1 MNQGLKRLLKGA
13 GFSGGALLVGIF
25 FGIFLTPYM
34 LATLGER
41 AYGIYVCASLFAG
54 WCGLLDFGLTT
65 TTSRFVTKYYA
76 LDDWDGLNEI
86 GSTAIVL
93 FGALSAA
100 VALTALVACGVASF
114 FATGPD
120 APTLATALFCSGVS
134 FAISKVSD
142 GVCGVLRGALRQEL
156 TGGTVFVFRI
166 LFGVVNFAI
175 LFFGGRVVALVVGN
189 AVLTLLQLGVYV
201 ALLRAAVPRFR
212 FSLRSFRR
220 GRVRELFEYGV
231 FAFLAQVGE
240 TAVDRSDL
248 LLISA
253 FMSLNDVA
261 RYNLV
266 VVTLCSYLT
275 SFIRET
281 STWQTNWFAKLAA
294 STEATSKND
303 AASMQDESDKNDATS
318 TVEETAKNDAAPTSE
333 ETEKGDATSLNAG
346 EKRTRCGNDGC
357 DVALSGEFFAS
368 RAAIHRAAIYW
379 TLFLAGGV
387 LAFGRAFVERW
398 IGAAYLDVFPA
409 LALCVVA
416 TALYRGSSETN
427 ARALQGVARH
437 RVLAVGAILHGAANV
452 VWSVVFIYCGLGL
465 YGVALGTV
473 LPGVAIHFGW
483 LPNATCRLLGER
495 RRTYWARYI
504 KTTALGVAALAG
516 PFAVVWSCVKPNYYS
531 ICAWGVFY
539 VVGGA
544 AALFALGTTGA
555 EKRAL
560 VRRLQKRRDAASMN
574 NVENG
579 AKKDVA

>member
-1 MNQGLKRLLKGA
+1 MSNGALGRLLRGA

-65 TTSRFVTKYYA
+65 TTSRFITKYYA

-100 VALTALVACGVASF
+100 VVLTALVACGVASF

-253 FMSLNDVA
+253 LMSLNDVA

-294 STEATSKND
+294 PTLETVKND
-303 AASMQDESDKNDATS
+303 AASTQDESDKNDATS
-318 TVEETAKNDAAPTSE
+318 TTKEMENGDGTSFETRA
-333 ETEKGDATSLNAG
+333 
-346 EKRTRCGNDGC
+346 KRTRCGNDGC

-368 RAAIHRAAIYW
+368 RAAIHRASIYW

-437 RVLAVGAILHGAANV
+437 RVLAVGAILHGAANIV
-452 VWSVVFIYCGLGL
+452 LSVVFICCGFGL

-495 RRTYWARYI
+495 RRTYWARYL
-504 KTTALGVAALAG
+504 KTTALGVAALTG
-516 PFAVVWSCVKPNYYS
+516 PFAVVLNCVKPNYCS

-539 VVGGA
+539 VVVGA

-555 EKRAL
+555 EKRTL
-560 VRRLQKRRDAASMN
+560 VRRLRKRCDATSTN
-574 NVENG
+574 NAENG

>member
-100 VALTALVACGVASF
+100 VVLTALVACGAASL

-156 TGGTVFVFRI
+156 TGATVFVFRV

-294 STEATSKND
+294 STET
-303 AASMQDESDKNDATS
+303 
-318 TVEETAKNDAAPTSE
+318 TAKNDAASTAEKTTKNDAASTAE
-333 ETEKGDATSLNAG
+333 ETEKGDAASLNAG

-368 RAAIHRAAIYW
+368 RAAIHRASIYW

-398 IGAAYLDVFPA
+398 IGAAYLEVFPA

-437 RVLAVGAILHGAANV
+437 RVLAVGAILHGVANV
-452 VWSVVFIYCGLGL
+452 VLSVVFIYCGFGL

-473 LPGVAIHFGW
+473 LPGLAIHFGW
-483 LPNATCRLLGER
+483 LPNATCRRLGER
-495 RRTYWARYI
+495 RRAYWARYF
-504 KTTALGVAALAG
+504 KTTALGVAALAV
-516 PFAVVWSCVKPNYYS
+516 PFAVVWNCVKPNYCS

-560 VRRLQKRRDAASMN
+560 VDRLRKRRDAASIN
-574 NVENG
+574 NAENG

>member
-100 VALTALVACGVASF
+100 VVLTALVACGVASF

-120 APTLATALFCSGVS
+120 APTLATALFFSGVS

-189 AVLTLLQLGVYV
+189 ALLTLLQLIVYV
-201 ALLRAAVPRFR
+201 ALMRAAVPRFR

-253 FMSLNDVA
+253 LMTLNDVA

-266 VVTLCSYLT
+266 VVTLCSYLA

-294 STEATSKND
+294 STL
-303 AASMQDESDKNDATS
+303 
-318 TVEETAKNDAAPTSE
+318 ETAKNDAAPTLENDVAS
-333 ETEKGDATSLNAG
+333 TRKIDAASDKDAVVVN
-346 EKRTRCGNDGC
+346 RCKNGGC
-357 DVALSGEFFAS
+357 DAGLSAEFFAS
-368 RAAIHRAAIYW
+368 RAAIHRASIYW

-409 LALCVVA
+409 LALCVAA

-437 RVLAVGAILHGAANV
+437 RVLAVGAILHGVANV
-452 VWSVVFIYCGLGL
+452 VLSVVFIGCGFGL

-495 RRTYWARYI
+495 RRTYWARYL

-516 PFAVVWSCVKPNYYS
+516 PFAVASSCVKPDYCS

-539 VVGGA
+539 VGVGA

-560 VRRLQKRRDAASMN
+560 FRRIRTRRDATSVN
-574 NVENG
+574 KSLNVER
-579 AKKDVA
+579 KDVA

>member
-86 GSTAIVL
+86 GSTAILL

-100 VALTALVACGVASF
+100 VVLTALIACGAASF

-189 AVLTLLQLGVYV
+189 AVLTLLQLLVYI

-294 STEATSKND
+294 STLESEKNAATSLKEFD
-303 AASMQDESDKNDATS
+303 AASSSENDWPSLNKIDATS
-318 TVEETAKNDAAPTSE
+318 TNGNGSRK
-333 ETEKGDATSLNAG
+333 
-346 EKRTRCGNDGC
+346 RCGNDGC

-368 RAAIHRAAIYW
+368 RAAIHRASIYW

-452 VWSVVFIYCGLGL
+452 VLSVAFIYCGLGL

-495 RRTYWARYI
+495 RRTYWARYL
-504 KTTALGVAALAG
+504 KTTALGGAALAG
-516 PFAVVWSCVKPNYYS
+516 PFAVVLNSVKPDYCS

-544 AALFALGTTGA
+544 AALFVLGTTGA
-555 EKRAL
+555 EKRTFL
-560 VRRLQKRRDAASMN
+560 ERIRKGRNAA
-574 NVENG
+574 
-579 AKKDVA
+579 ATDKTKDVARQDVA

>member
-25 FGIFLTPYM
+25 FGIFLTPYT

-65 TTSRFVTKYYA
+65 TTSRFVTRYCA
-76 LDDWDGLNEI
+76 IDDWDGLNEI

-100 VALTALVACGVASF
+100 VVSTAFVACGAAFF
-114 FATGPD
+114 FATGAD
-120 APTLATALFCSGVS
+120 APTLAAALFCSGVS

-156 TGGTVFVFRI
+156 TGATVFVFRI

-189 AVLTLLQLGVYV
+189 AVLTLLQLVVYI
-201 ALLRAAVPRFR
+201 ALMRAAVPRFH
-212 FSLRSFRR
+212 FSFRSFRPE
-220 GRVRELFEYGV
+220 RVRELFEYGV
-231 FAFLAQVGE
+231 FAFLAQLGE

-275 SFIRET
+275 SFVRET

-294 STEATSKND
+294 STAETQKI
-303 AASMQDESDKNDATS
+303 DATS
-318 TVEETAKNDAAPTSE
+318 MKKNEGTSSDKIYSKSRKGRGE
-333 ETEKGDATSLNAG
+333 RNHCEKVGCEAT
-346 EKRTRCGNDGC
+346 
-357 DVALSGEFFAS
+357 LSAEFFAS
-368 RAAIHRAAIYW
+368 RAAIHRASICW
-379 TLFLAGGV
+379 TLFLSGGV

-409 LALCVVA
+409 LCLCVVA

-452 VWSVVFIYCGLGL
+452 LLSLLFIRCGLGL

-495 RRTYWARYI
+495 RRTYWSRCFKATAR
-504 KTTALGVAALAG
+504 GVAALVV
-516 PFAVVWSCVKPNYYS
+516 PFATVWNCVKPDYYS
-531 ICAWGVFY
+531 ICCWGVFY
-539 VVGGA
+539 VVVGG
-544 AALFALGTTGA
+544 AALFALETTGE

-560 VRRLQKRRDAASMN
+560 GRLIRKRRDGASMN
-574 NVENG
+574 G
-579 AKKDVA
+579 AQRRDVG

>member
-13 GFSGGALLVGIF
+13 GYSGGALLVGIF

-65 TTSRFVTKYYA
+65 TTSRFITTYYA
-76 LDDWDGLNEI
+76 VDDWDGLNEI

-100 VALTALVACGVASF
+100 VVATAVLAFGAAFF
-114 FATGPD
+114 FAAGPD
-120 APTLATALFCSGVS
+120 AATLATALFFAGVS
-134 FAISKVSD
+134 FAISKIAD
-142 GVCGVLRGALRQEL
+142 GVCGVLRGVMRQEL
-156 TGGTVFVFRI
+156 TGATVLVFRA

-189 AVLTLLQLGVYV
+189 VALTLLQLLVYI

-212 FSLRSFRR
+212 FSLRFFRR
-220 GRVRELFEYGV
+220 NRVRELFAYGV

-281 STWQTNWFAKLAA
+281 AAWQTNWFAKLAA
-294 STEATSKND
+294 ATLKRTE
-303 AASMQDESDKNDATS
+303 NDATS
-318 TVEETAKNDAAPTSE
+318 IKES
-333 ETEKGDATSLNAG
+333 GDS
-346 EKRTRCGNDGC
+346 TRCDCEGC
-357 DVALSGEFFAS
+357 VALLGKEFWAA
-368 RAAIHRAAIYW
+368 RAAIHRASISW

-387 LAFGRAFVERW
+387 LAFSRAFVERW
-398 IGAAYLDVFPA
+398 IGAAYLDVWPA
-409 LALCVVA
+409 LALCVAA

-437 RVLAVGAILHGAANV
+437 RVLAVGAMLHGVANV
-452 VWSVVFIYCGLGL
+452 VLTAVFIYCGLGL
-465 YGVALGTV
+465 YGVALGAV
-473 LPGVAIHFGW
+473 LPGVAIHFVW
-483 LPNATCRLLGER
+483 TPNATCRLLGER
-495 RRTYWARYI
+495 RRTYWARYV
-504 KTTALGVAALAG
+504 KATALSVAALAV
-516 PFAVVWSCVKPNYYS
+516 PFATVWCCVKPNYLS
-531 ICAWGVFY
+531 ICGWGVFY
-539 VVGGA
+539 VVVGA
-544 AALFALGTTGA
+544 TALFATSTTGQ
-555 EKRAL
+555 ERRAL
-560 VRRLQKRRDAASMN
+560 FCRLRKRRVAGDAES
-574 NVENG
+574 VEQ
-579 AKKDVA
+579 KEVA

>member
-1 MNQGLKRLLKGA
+1 
-13 GFSGGALLVGIF
+13 
-25 FGIFLTPYM
+25 M

-100 VALTALVACGVASF
+100 VVLTALVACGAASL

-294 STEATSKND
+294 STL
-303 AASMQDESDKNDATS
+303 
-318 TVEETAKNDAAPTSE
+318 ETAKNDAASTLAE
-333 ETEKGDATSLNAG
+333 AEKNDATSLNG
-346 EKRTRCGNDGC
+346 GGKRTSCSGEGCG
-357 DVALSGEFFAS
+357 VALSAEFFAS
-368 RAAIHRAAIYW
+368 RAAIHRASIGW

-387 LAFGRAFVERW
+387 LALGGAFVERW
-398 IGAAYLDVFPA
+398 IGAAYLDVFSA

-452 VWSVVFIYCGLGL
+452 VLSVVFIYCGLGL

-495 RRTYWARYI
+495 RRTYWARYL

-539 VVGGA
+539 GGVGA

>member
-34 LATLGER
+34 LATLGEG

-100 VALTALVACGVASF
+100 VVLTALVACGAASL

-212 FSLRSFRR
+212 FSFRSFRR

-248 LLISA
+248 LLVSA
-253 FMSLNDVA
+253 LMSLNDVA

-275 SFIRET
+275 SFVRET

-294 STEATSKND
+294 STQEESSKNV
-303 AASMQDESDKNDATS
+303 AASTLK
-318 TVEETAKNDAAPTSE
+318 
-333 ETEKGDATSLNAG
+333 ETEKGDATSNKKENNVNIG
-346 EKRTRCGNDGC
+346 KNDGC
-357 DVALSGEFFAS
+357 DVALSAEFFAS
-368 RAAIHRAAIYW
+368 RAAIHRASIYW

-409 LALCVVA
+409 LALCVAA

-452 VWSVVFIYCGLGL
+452 VLSVVFIYCGFGL

-495 RRTYWARYI
+495 RRTYWARYV
-504 KTTALGVAALAG
+504 KATALGVAALAG
-516 PFAVVWSCVKPNYYS
+516 PFAVVLYCVNPNYYS
-531 ICAWGVFY
+531 ICSWGVFS

-544 AALFALGTTGA
+544 AALFALGTTGV
-555 EKRAL
+555 EKRAFL
-560 VRRLQKRRDAASMN
+560 ERIRKGRNAAASGGLED
-574 NVENG
+574 V
-579 AKKDVA
+579 ARKDVA

>member
-76 LDDWDGLNEI
+76 VDDWDGLNEI
-86 GSTAIVL
+86 GSTAILL

-100 VALTALVACGVASF
+100 VVLTALVACGVASF

-253 FMSLNDVA
+253 LTSLNDFV
-261 RYNLV
+261 RYNFV

-303 AASMQDESDKNDATS
+303 AASTSEEREKNDAASTS
-318 TVEETAKNDAAPTSE
+318 EETAKNDAASTSE
-333 ETEKGDATSLNAG
+333 EREKN
-346 EKRTRCGNDGC
+346 
-357 DVALSGEFFAS
+357 
-368 RAAIHRAAIYW
+368 
-379 TLFLAGGV
+379 
-387 LAFGRAFVERW
+387 
-398 IGAAYLDVFPA
+398 
-409 LALCVVA
+409 
-416 TALYRGSSETN
+416 
-427 ARALQGVARH
+427 
-437 RVLAVGAILHGAANV
+437 
-452 VWSVVFIYCGLGL
+452 
-465 YGVALGTV
+465 
-473 LPGVAIHFGW
+473 
-483 LPNATCRLLGER
+483 
-495 RRTYWARYI
+495 
-504 KTTALGVAALAG
+504 
-516 PFAVVWSCVKPNYYS
+516 
-531 ICAWGVFY
+531 
-539 VVGGA
+539 
-544 AALFALGTTGA
+544 
-555 EKRAL
+555 
-560 VRRLQKRRDAASMN
+560 DAASTSEDTAKN
-574 NVENG
+574 DAAST
-579 AKKDVA
+579 AKKT

>member
-1 MNQGLKRLLKGA
+1 MVEKGKPLVNNALGRLLRGA

-76 LDDWDGLNEI
+76 VDDWEGLNEI

-100 VALTALVACGVASF
+100 VVLTACVACGATFF

-120 APTLATALFCSGVS
+120 APTLAAALFCSGVS
-134 FAISKVSD
+134 FAISKISD

-156 TGGTVFVFRI
+156 TGGTVFVFRV

-189 AVLTLLQLGVYV
+189 AVLTLLQLLVYV
-201 ALLRAAVPRFR
+201 ALMRAAVPRFR

-294 STEATSKND
+294 PTLEK
-303 AASMQDESDKNDATS
+303 DATS
-318 TVEETAKNDAAPTSE
+318 TLKNEAAFD
-333 ETEKGDATSLNAG
+333 KDATSVNRCKNG
-346 EKRTRCGNDGC
+346 GCEK
-357 DVALSGEFFAS
+357 VLSAEFFAS
-368 RAAIHRAAIYW
+368 RAAIHRASIGW

-387 LAFGRAFVERW
+387 LAFGRAFIERW
-398 IGAAYLDVFPA
+398 IGPTYLDVFPA
-409 LALCVVA
+409 LVLCVAA

-437 RVLAVGAILHGAANV
+437 RVLAVAAILHGAANV
-452 VWSVVFIYCGLGL
+452 LLSVLFIRCGLGVL
-465 YGVALGTV
+465 GVALGTV

-483 LPNATCRLLGER
+483 TPNATCRLLGER
-495 RRTYWARYI
+495 RRTYWARYF
-504 KTTALGVAALAG
+504 KATALGVAALAL
-516 PFAVVWSCVKPNYYS
+516 PFTTVWRCVKPDYCS

-539 VVGGA
+539 VVVGA
-544 AALFALGTTGA
+544 ASLFVLTTTGE

-560 VRRLQKRRDAASMN
+560 LRRLRSRRDAASKTN
-574 NVENG
+574 GENVG
-579 AKKDVA
+579 KKDVA

>member
-1 MNQGLKRLLKGA
+1 LFVENYQKTGLKIYIAREKKRLKSKKSSCSEYDVKKIKVYGCDNIYNEGKTAYSHLFGDVMPYISNIRNGHKMNNQITFKQYRNIDIGILCLLTAVFEVIATLATSKWFA
-13 GFSGGALLVGIF
+13 GQPMAISITLALILIAMHRWSAFAGLVAVVGGAAF
-25 FGIFLTPYM
+25 
-34 LATLGER
+34 
-41 AYGIYVCASLFAG
+41 C
-54 WCGLLDFGLTT
+54 
-65 TTSRFVTKYYA
+65 
-76 LDDWDGLNEI
+76 
-86 GSTAIVL
+86 
-93 FGALSAA
+93 
-100 VALTALVACGVASF
+100 

-189 AVLTLLQLGVYV
+189 AVLTLLQLMVYV

-253 FMSLNDVA
+253 FMTLNDVA

-294 STEATSKND
+294 PTL
-303 AASMQDESDKNDATS
+303 ESEKNDATS
-318 TVEETAKNDAAPTSE
+318 LNDGEER
-333 ETEKGDATSLNAG
+333 
-346 EKRTRCGNDGC
+346 KRCENDGC
-357 DVALSGEFFAS
+357 GVALSAEFFAS
-368 RAAIHRAAIYW
+368 RAAIHRASIAW

-409 LALCVVA
+409 LVLCVAA

-452 VWSVVFIYCGLGL
+452 LLSVLFIRCGLGL

-483 LPNATCRLLGER
+483 TPNAACRLLGER
-495 RRTYWARYI
+495 RRTYWARYL
-504 KTTALGVAALAG
+504 KAMAVSVAALAF
-516 PFAVVWSCVKPNYYS
+516 PFATVWRCVKPDYCS

-539 VVGGA
+539 VGVGA
-544 AALFALGTTGA
+544 SALFVLATTDE

-560 VRRLQKRRDAASMN
+560 VRRLRKRRDAASMDGG
-574 NVENG
+574 ENL
-579 AKKDVA
+579 ARKDVA

>member
-1 MNQGLKRLLKGA
+1 MANKALNRLLRGA

-76 LDDWDGLNEI
+76 VDDWDGLNEI

-100 VALTALVACGVASF
+100 VVLTAFVAFGAAFF

-156 TGGTVFVFRI
+156 TGATVFVFRI

-189 AVLTLLQLGVYV
+189 AVLTLLQLLVYV

-212 FSLRSFRR
+212 FTFRSFRR

-231 FAFLAQVGE
+231 FAFLTQVGE

-253 FMSLNDVA
+253 FMTLNDVA
-261 RYNLV
+261 RYNLA

-281 STWQTNWFAKLAA
+281 SAWQTNWFAKLAA
-294 STEATSKND
+294 ASTETQKF
-303 AASMQDESDKNDATS
+303 
-318 TVEETAKNDAAPTSE
+318 
-333 ETEKGDATSLNAG
+333 DATSLKKRDARTRG
-346 EKRTRCGNDGC
+346 EKVGRG
-357 DVALSGEFFAS
+357 VALSVEFFAA
-368 RAAIHRAAIYW
+368 RAAIHRASIGW

-437 RVLAVGAILHGAANV
+437 RVLAVGAILHGVANV
-452 VWSVVFIYCGLGL
+452 LLSVLFIRCGFGL

-495 RRTYWARYI
+495 RRTYWARCA
-504 KTTALGVAALAG
+504 KATALSVAALAV
-516 PFAVVWSCVKPNYYS
+516 PFAVVWGCVKPNYYS
-531 ICAWGVFY
+531 ICGWGVFY
-539 VVGGA
+539 VVVGA
-544 AALFALGTTGA
+544 AALFALATTGEEKRNA
-555 EKRAL
+555 LRWIKEKRAFSSATSTEN
-560 VRRLQKRRDAASMN
+560 DAA
-574 NVENG
+574 
-579 AKKDVA
+579 

>member
-1 MNQGLKRLLKGA
+1 MNQGLRRLLKGA

-65 TTSRFVTKYYA
+65 TTSRFITKYYA
-76 LDDWDGLNEI
+76 VDDWDGLNEI

-100 VALTALVACGVASF
+100 VVLTALVACGVASF

-120 APTLATALFCSGVS
+120 AATLATALFCSGVS

-156 TGGTVFVFRI
+156 TGGTVFVFRV

-189 AVLTLLQLGVYV
+189 AVLTLLQLLVYV
-201 ALLRAAVPRFR
+201 ALMRAAVPRFR
-212 FSLRSFRR
+212 FSLRLFRR

-253 FMSLNDVA
+253 LMSLNDVA

-294 STEATSKND
+294 STL
-303 AASMQDESDKNDATS
+303 
-318 TVEETAKNDAAPTSE
+318 ETAKNDAAPTLKIDAASD
-333 ETEKGDATSLNAG
+333 KDATVVKPCSPRGCENSLSA
-346 EKRTRCGNDGC
+346 
-357 DVALSGEFFAS
+357 EFFAS
-368 RAAIHRAAIYW
+368 RAAIHRASICW

-398 IGAAYLDVFPA
+398 IGAEYLDVFPA
-409 LALCVVA
+409 LALCVAA

-452 VWSVVFIYCGLGL
+452 VLSVLFIRCGLGVF
-465 YGVALGTV
+465 GVALGTV

-495 RRTYWARYI
+495 RRTYWARYV
-504 KTTALGVAALAG
+504 KTTTLGVAALAG
-516 PFAVVWSCVKPNYYS
+516 PFAVVSSCVKPDYCS
-531 ICAWGVFY
+531 ICGWGVFY
-539 VVGGA
+539 VGVGA
-544 AALFALGTTGA
+544 AALFALGTTGE
-555 EKRAL
+555 EKRAFF
-560 VRRLQKRRDAASMN
+560 RRVLKRCDATSTSTKDGAS
-574 NVENG
+574 
-579 AKKDVA
+579 D

>member
-100 VALTALVACGVASF
+100 VVLTALVACGAASL

-294 STEATSKND
+294 STQDKSDEND
-303 AASMQDESDKNDATS
+303 AAS
-318 TVEETAKNDAAPTSE
+318 TAE
-333 ETEKGDATSLNAG
+333 ETEKGDAASLNAG

-368 RAAIHRAAIYW
+368 RAAIHRASIYW

-398 IGAAYLDVFPA
+398 IGAAYLDVFPE

-452 VWSVVFIYCGLGL
+452 VLSVVFIYCGLGL

-483 LPNATCRLLGER
+483 LPNATCRFLGER
-495 RRTYWARYI
+495 RRTYWARYL
-504 KTTALGVAALAG
+504 KTTALGVAALAV
-516 PFAVVWSCVKPNYYS
+516 PFAVVWNCVKPNYCS
-531 ICAWGVFY
+531 ICAWSVFY
-539 VVGGA
+539 VVVGA
-544 AALFALGTTGA
+544 AALFALGTTGV

-560 VRRLQKRRDAASMN
+560 GERIRKGRNAA
-574 NVENG
+574 
-579 AKKDVA
+579 ATDKTKDVARQDVA

>member
-100 VALTALVACGVASF
+100 VALTALVACGAASF

-189 AVLTLLQLGVYV
+189 AFLTLLQLGVYV

-303 AASMQDESDKNDATS
+303 AASTS
-318 TVEETAKNDAAPTSE
+318 EETAKNDAASTAKK
-333 ETEKGDATSLNAG
+333 TENGDSASLNAG

-357 DVALSGEFFAS
+357 VVALSGEFFAS
-368 RAAIHRAAIYW
+368 RAAIHRASIYW

-452 VWSVVFIYCGLGL
+452 VLSVVFIYCGLGL

-495 RRTYWARYI
+495 RRTYWARYL
-504 KTTALGVAALAG
+504 KATALGVAALAG
-516 PFAVVWSCVKPNYYS
+516 PFAVALNYVKPDYYS

-539 VVGGA
+539 GGVGA
-544 AALFALGTTGA
+544 AALFALGTTEA
-555 EKRAL
+555 EKRTL

-574 NVENG
+574 NAENG

>member
-100 VALTALVACGVASF
+100 VVLTALVACGVASF

-189 AVLTLLQLGVYV
+189 AVLTLLQLVVYV

-212 FSLRSFRR
+212 FSLRTFRR

-294 STEATSKND
+294 STEAPEKND
-303 AASMQDESDKNDATS
+303 AASTS
-318 TVEETAKNDAAPTSE
+318 EEWAKNDAASTEE
-333 ETEKGDATSLNAG
+333 ETENGDATSLKAG

-437 RVLAVGAILHGAANV
+437 RVLAVGAILHGVANV
-452 VWSVVFIYCGLGL
+452 VLSVVFIYCGLGL

-473 LPGVAIHFGW
+473 LPGLAIHFGW
-483 LPNATCRLLGER
+483 LPNATCRRLGER
-495 RRTYWARYI
+495 RRTYWARYL
-504 KTTALGVAALAG
+504 KTTALGVAALAA
-516 PFAVVWSCVKPNYYS
+516 PFAVVWYCVKPNYCS
-531 ICAWGVFY
+531 ICGWGVFY
-539 VVGGA
+539 VVVGA
-544 AALFALGTTGA
+544 AALFALGTTGR
-555 EKRAL
+555 EKRSL
-560 VRRLQKRRDAASMN
+560 VRRLQKRRDAASIN
-574 NVENG
+574 NAESG

>member
-1 MNQGLKRLLKGA
+1 MANKALNRLLRGA

-25 FGIFLTPYM
+25 FGVFLTPYM

-76 LDDWDGLNEI
+76 VDDWDGLNEI
-86 GSTAIVL
+86 GSTAILL

-100 VALTALVACGVASF
+100 VVLTALVACGAAFF

-156 TGGTVFVFRI
+156 TGATFFVFRV

-175 LFFGGRVVALVVGN
+175 LFFGGRVVALVFGN
-189 AVLTLLQLGVYV
+189 AVLTLLQLCVYV

-220 GRVRELFEYGV
+220 GRVRELFAYGV

-266 VVTLCSYLT
+266 VVTLGSYLT
-275 SFIRET
+275 SFVRET

-294 STEATSKND
+294 PTLETQKF
-303 AASMQDESDKNDATS
+303 DAT
-318 TVEETAKNDAAPTSE
+318 PTSE
-333 ETEKGDATSLNAG
+333 RDERKRCENVGCGAT
-346 EKRTRCGNDGC
+346 
-357 DVALSGEFFAS
+357 LSAEFFAS
-368 RAAIHRAAIYW
+368 RAAIHRASIGW

-409 LALCVVA
+409 LGLCVVA

-452 VWSVVFIYCGLGL
+452 VLSVLFIYCGLGL

-495 RRTYWARYI
+495 RRTYWARYF
-504 KTTALGVAALAG
+504 KTTALGVAALAV
-516 PFAVVWSCVKPNYYS
+516 PFATVSCCVKPNYCS
-531 ICAWGVFY
+531 ICVWGIFY

-544 AALFALGTTGA
+544 ASLFALATTGA
-555 EKRAL
+555 EKQNALRWIKEKRA
-560 VRRLQKRRDAASMN
+560 RSSDDATESEA
-574 NVENG
+574 
-579 AKKDVA
+579 A

>member
-1 MNQGLKRLLKGA
+1 M
-13 GFSGGALLVGIF
+13 
-25 FGIFLTPYM
+25 
-34 LATLGER
+34 
-41 AYGIYVCASLFAG
+41 
-54 WCGLLDFGLTT
+54 
-65 TTSRFVTKYYA
+65 
-76 LDDWDGLNEI
+76 
-86 GSTAIVL
+86 
-93 FGALSAA
+93 
-100 VALTALVACGVASF
+100 
-114 FATGPD
+114 
-120 APTLATALFCSGVS
+120 
-134 FAISKVSD
+134 
-142 GVCGVLRGALRQEL
+142 
-156 TGGTVFVFRI
+156 
-166 LFGVVNFAI
+166 
-175 LFFGGRVVALVVGN
+175 
-189 AVLTLLQLGVYV
+189 
-201 ALLRAAVPRFR
+201 
-212 FSLRSFRR
+212 
-220 GRVRELFEYGV
+220 
-231 FAFLAQVGE
+231 
-240 TAVDRSDL
+240 
-248 LLISA
+248 
-253 FMSLNDVA
+253 
-261 RYNLV
+261 
-266 VVTLCSYLT
+266 T

-281 STWQTNWFAKLAA
+281 SPWQTNWFAKLAA
-294 STEATSKND
+294 STETTLKSDAASTAKKTSKND
-303 AASMQDESDKNDATS
+303 AASTA
-318 TVEETAKNDAAPTSE
+318 EEREKNDAASTSKE
-333 ETEKGDATSLNAG
+333 PENNDAPSLNAG

-357 DVALSGEFFAS
+357 NVALSGEFFAS
-368 RAAIHRAAIYW
+368 RAAIHRASIYW

-452 VWSVVFIYCGLGL
+452 VLSVVFIYCGLGL

-516 PFAVVWSCVKPNYYS
+516 PFAVALNYVKPDYYS

-539 VVGGA
+539 GVVGA
-544 AALFALGTTGA
+544 AALFALGTTEA

-574 NVENG
+574 NAENG

>member
-1 MNQGLKRLLKGA
+1 
-13 GFSGGALLVGIF
+13 
-25 FGIFLTPYM
+25 M

-76 LDDWDGLNEI
+76 VDDWDGLNEI
-86 GSTAIVL
+86 GSTAILL

-100 VALTALVACGVASF
+100 VVLTALVACGAAFF
-114 FATGPD
+114 FAAGPD

-156 TGGTVFVFRI
+156 TGATVFVFRV

-220 GRVRELFEYGV
+220 GRVRELFAYGV

-275 SFIRET
+275 SFVRET

-294 STEATSKND
+294 TTAETPTSDAMSKNEC
-303 AASMQDESDKNDATS
+303 DER
-318 TVEETAKNDAAPTSE
+318 
-333 ETEKGDATSLNAG
+333 
-346 EKRTRCGNDGC
+346 KRCDNDGC
-357 DVALSGEFFAS
+357 KTTLSAEFFAS
-368 RAAIHRAAIYW
+368 RAAIHRASICW

-398 IGAAYLDVFPA
+398 IGATYLDVFPA
-409 LALCVVA
+409 LVLCVVA

-437 RVLAVGAILHGAANV
+437 RVLAVGSILHGAANV
-452 VWSVVFIYCGLGL
+452 LLSVLFIRCGLGV

-495 RRTYWARYI
+495 RRTYWARYL
-504 KTTALGVAALAG
+504 KTTALGLAALAL
-516 PFAVVWSCVKPNYYS
+516 PFATVWRCVKPDYCS

-539 VVGGA
+539 VVVGA
-544 AALFALGTTGA
+544 AALGALGTTGS
-555 EKRAL
+555 EKRAFL
-560 VRRLQKRRDAASMN
+560 RRGQKRQNAA
-574 NVENG
+574 G
-579 AKKDVA
+579 AVDTEDVARKDVA

>member
-86 GSTAIVL
+86 GSTAILL

-100 VALTALVACGVASF
+100 VVLTALIACGAASF

-294 STEATSKND
+294 STLESEKNA
-303 AASMQDESDKNDATS
+303 AASSSENDLPSLNKIDATS
-318 TVEETAKNDAAPTSE
+318 INGNRSRK
-333 ETEKGDATSLNAG
+333 
-346 EKRTRCGNDGC
+346 RCGNDGC
-357 DVALSGEFFAS
+357 VVALSGEFFAS
-368 RAAIHRAAIYW
+368 RAAIHRASIYW

-452 VWSVVFIYCGLGL
+452 VLSVVFIYCGFGL

-495 RRTYWARYI
+495 RRTYWARYL
-504 KTTALGVAALAG
+504 KTTALGVAALAV
-516 PFAVVWSCVKPNYYS
+516 PFAVVWNCVKPNYCS
-531 ICAWGVFY
+531 ICTWGVFY
-539 VVGGA
+539 VVVGA
-544 AALFALGTTGA
+544 AALFALGTTGV

-560 VRRLQKRRDAASMN
+560 GERIRKGRNAA
-574 NVENG
+574 
-579 AKKDVA
+579 ATDKTKDVARQDVA

>member
-189 AVLTLLQLGVYV
+189 AFLTLLQLGVYV
-201 ALLRAAVPRFR
+201 ALLGAAVPRFR

-303 AASMQDESDKNDATS
+303 AASTQGKSNKND
-318 TVEETAKNDAAPTSE
+318 TASTSE
-333 ETEKGDATSLNAG
+333 ETENGDAASLNMNA
-346 EKRTRCGNDGC
+346 KRTRCGNDGC

-368 RAAIHRAAIYW
+368 RAAIHRASIYW

-452 VWSVVFIYCGLGL
+452 VLSVVFIYCGFGL

-483 LPNATCRLLGER
+483 LPNATCRRLGER
-495 RRTYWARYI
+495 RRTYWARYF

-516 PFAVVWSCVKPNYYS
+516 PFAVVSSCVKPDYYS
-531 ICAWGVFY
+531 ICAWCVFY
-539 VVGGA
+539 VVVGA

-560 VRRLQKRRDAASMN
+560 VARLRNRRDAASRN
-574 NVENG
+574 NAESG

>member
-1 MNQGLKRLLKGA
+1 
-13 GFSGGALLVGIF
+13 
-25 FGIFLTPYM
+25 M

-100 VALTALVACGVASF
+100 VVLTALVACGVASF
-114 FATGPD
+114 FTTEPD

-294 STEATSKND
+294 STETTLKSD
-303 AASMQDESDKNDATS
+303 AASTAEEREKNDATS
-318 TVEETAKNDAAPTSE
+318 TSE
-333 ETEKGDATSLNAG
+333 ETENGDDASLNANA
-346 EKRTRCGNDGC
+346 KRTRCGNDGC

-368 RAAIHRAAIYW
+368 RAAIHRASIYW

-409 LALCVVA
+409 LALCVAA

-452 VWSVVFIYCGLGL
+452 VLSVVFIYCGFGL

-473 LPGVAIHFGW
+473 LPGVAIHFAW

-495 RRTYWARYI
+495 RRTYWARYL

-516 PFAVVWSCVKPNYYS
+516 PFAVVLDCVKPEYCS

-544 AALFALGTTGA
+544 AALFALGTTAA
-555 EKRAL
+555 EKRTL
-560 VRRLQKRRDAASMN
+560 VERLRKRRDAASIN
-574 NVENG
+574 NAESG

>member
-1 MNQGLKRLLKGA
+1 MSNGALGRLLRGA

-65 TTSRFVTKYYA
+65 TTSRFITKYYA
-76 LDDWDGLNEI
+76 VDDWDGFNEI
-86 GSTAIVL
+86 GSTALVL

-100 VALTALVACGVASF
+100 VVLTALVACGVASF

-120 APTLATALFCSGVS
+120 AATLATALFCSGVS

-156 TGGTVFVFRI
+156 TGATVFVFRV

-201 ALLRAAVPRFR
+201 ALTRAAVPRFR

-266 VVTLCSYLT
+266 VVTLCSYLA

-294 STEATSKND
+294 STEKTSRNDAPSTFKND
-303 AASMQDESDKNDATS
+303 AAS
-318 TVEETAKNDAAPTSE
+318 TSE
-333 ETEKGDATSLNAG
+333 KTENGDAPSLDAI
-346 EKRTRCGNDGC
+346 EKRKRCKNNGC
-357 DVALSGEFFAS
+357 GVALSAEFFAS
-368 RAAIHRAAIYW
+368 RAAIHRASIYW
-379 TLFLAGGV
+379 TLFLSGGV

-398 IGAAYLDVFPA
+398 IGAAYLDVYPA

-416 TALYRGSSETN
+416 TAWYRGSSETN

-437 RVLAVGAILHGAANV
+437 RVLAVGSILHGVANV
-452 VWSVVFIYCGLGL
+452 ALSVVFICCGLGL

-495 RRTYWARYI
+495 RRTYWARWT
-504 KTTALGVAALAG
+504 KATALGVAALAG
-516 PFAVVWSCVKPNYYS
+516 PFAVVWCCVKPNYYS

-539 VVGGA
+539 VVLGA
-544 AALFALGTTGA
+544 AALFALGTTGE
-555 EKRAL
+555 EKRAFGRWIRKHCGL
-560 VRRLQKRRDAASMN
+560 ASHN
-574 NVENG
+574 GEENG
-579 AKKDVA
+579 IKRDVG

>member
-100 VALTALVACGVASF
+100 VVLTALVACCVASF

-134 FAISKVSD
+134 FAISKISD

-189 AVLTLLQLGVYV
+189 AVLTLLQLLVYV

-281 STWQTNWFAKLAA
+281 SAWQTNWFAKLAA
-294 STEATSKND
+294 STSKETEKDD
-303 AASMQDESDKNDATS
+303 AAS
-318 TVEETAKNDAAPTSE
+318 
-333 ETEKGDATSLNAG
+333 LNAV

-368 RAAIHRAAIYW
+368 RAAIHRASIYW

-452 VWSVVFIYCGLGL
+452 VLSVVFIYCGFGL

-473 LPGVAIHFGW
+473 LPGVAVHFGW

-516 PFAVVWSCVKPNYYS
+516 PFAVVLSCVKPDYYS
-531 ICAWGVFY
+531 ICVWGAFY
-539 VVGGA
+539 VGVGS
-544 AALFALGTTGA
+544 AALFALGTTAA
-555 EKRAL
+555 EKRTL
-560 VRRLQKRRDAASMN
+560 VDRLRKRRDAASMN
-574 NVENG
+574 NAESG

>member
-76 LDDWDGLNEI
+76 VDDWDGLNEI
-86 GSTAIVL
+86 GSTAILL

-100 VALTALVACGVASF
+100 VVLTALVACGVASF

-156 TGGTVFVFRI
+156 TGATVFVFRV

-275 SFIRET
+275 SFVRET
-281 STWQTNWFAKLAA
+281 ATWQTNWFAKLAA
-294 STEATSKND
+294 TTAETQKFD
-303 AASMQDESDKNDATS
+303 AASTEKNDVASSSESDAT
-318 TVEETAKNDAAPTSE
+318 PTSE
-333 ETEKGDATSLNAG
+333 RGVQKPCE
-346 EKRTRCGNDGC
+346 NDGC
-357 DVALSGEFFAS
+357 GATLSAEFFAS
-368 RAAIHRAAIYW
+368 RAAIHRASICW

-398 IGAAYLDVFPA
+398 IGATYLDVFPA
-409 LALCVVA
+409 LGLCVVA

-452 VWSVVFIYCGLGL
+452 ALSVLFIRCGLGL

-495 RRTYWARYI
+495 RRTYWARYF
-504 KTTALGVAALAG
+504 KATALGVAALAV
-516 PFAVVWSCVKPNYYS
+516 PFATVWNCVKPNYCS
-531 ICAWGVFY
+531 ICCWGVFY

-544 AALFALGTTGA
+544 ATLFALATTGG
-555 EKRAL
+555 EKRAFL
-560 VRRLQKRRDAASMN
+560 ERIRKRRNAATTNDAE
-574 NVENG
+574 NV
-579 AKKDVA
+579 AQKDVA

>member
-100 VALTALVACGVASF
+100 VALTALVACGAASL

-189 AVLTLLQLGVYV
+189 AVLTLFQFGVYV
-201 ALLRAAVPRFR
+201 ALMRTAVPRFR

-231 FAFLAQVGE
+231 FAFLTQVGE

-294 STEATSKND
+294 STEKTLKND
-303 AASMQDESDKNDATS
+303 AASNENAINVNLGK
-318 TVEETAKNDAAPTSE
+318 
-333 ETEKGDATSLNAG
+333 KG
-346 EKRTRCGNDGC
+346 GC
-357 DVALSGEFFAS
+357 DGALSAEFFAS
-368 RAAIHRAAIYW
+368 RAAIHRASIYW

-452 VWSVVFIYCGLGL
+452 VLSVVFIYCGFGL
-465 YGVALGTV
+465 FGVALGTV

-495 RRTYWARYI
+495 RRTYWARYL
-504 KTTALGVAALAG
+504 KTTALGVAALAV
-516 PFAVVWSCVKPNYYS
+516 PFAVVLNCVKPYYCS
-531 ICAWGVFY
+531 ICAWSVFY

-544 AALFALGTTGA
+544 TTLWTLGTTGS
-555 EKRAL
+555 EKRTL
-560 VRRLQKRRDAASMN
+560 VRPIRKRRDAASIKEN
-574 NVENG
+574 VNVE
-579 AKKDVA
+579 KKDVA